1 VKLFH
6 PRSLVI
12 GAVGLL
18 AICLGLA
25 VWAVLVEP
33 GRLVVKDVELSLP
46 SWPRE
51 MPPLTIAVVS
61 DLHTGAP
68 HVDAEKLARVVSLV
82 NQRRPDLVVLL
93 GDFIV
98 HGVIGG
104 RRVEPEVTAA
114 RLQPL
119 RAPLG
124 VFAVLGNHDWWY
136 DGPRVA
142 RALRAA
148 GIVVLD
154 EEAVRLRHRGH
165 PLWLVGLADF
175 DTRTPDPARATS
187 AVPLAEPIIAL
198 THSPD
203 VFPLVPARVAIT
215 LAGHTHGGQ
224 VYIPLVGRPIVPS
237 RYGQRYAIGHIEEG
251 GRHLFVTS
259 GIATSI
265 IPVRFLV
272 PPEIVMLVLKPA

>member
-1 VKLFH
+1 M
-6 PRSLVI
+6 
-12 GAVGLL
+12 
-18 AICLGLA
+18 
-25 VWAVLVEP
+25 WAVLIEP
-33 GRLVVKDVELSLP
+33 GRLVVKKVELSLP

-51 MPPLTIAVVS
+51 MPPLTIAVVA
-61 DLHTGAP
+61 DLHAGAP
-68 HVDAEKLARVVSLV
+68 HVGPEKLDRVVSLV

-136 DGPRVA
+136 DGPREA

-154 EEAVRLRHRGH
+154 DEAARLRHGGH

-187 AVPLAEPIIAL
+187 AVPPAEPIIAL
-198 THSPD
+198 THNPD
-203 VFPLVPARVAIT
+203 VFPLMPARVAIT

-272 PPEIVMLVLKPA
+272 PPEIVILVLTPT

>member
-1 VKLFH
+1 MTAFR
-6 PRSLVI
+6 PRSLVV

-18 AICLGLA
+18 ALCLGLA
-25 VWAVLVEP
+25 VWAVLIEP
-33 GRLVVKDVELSLP
+33 GRLVVKEVELSLP

-51 MPPLTIAVVS
+51 MPPLTIAVVA

-68 HVDAEKLARVVSLV
+68 HVGPEKLDRVVSLV

-142 RALRAA
+142 SALRAA

-154 EEAVRLRHRGH
+154 DEAARLRHGGH

-187 AVPLAEPIIAL
+187 AVPPAEPII
-198 THSPD
+198 
-203 VFPLVPARVAIT
+203 RWW
-215 LAGHTHGGQ
+215 AG
-224 VYIPLVGRPIVPS
+224 PS
-237 RYGQRYAIGHIEEG
+237 SRRGTASATRS
-251 GRHLFVTS
+251 VTS
-259 GIATSI
+259 RKADAISSS
-265 IPVRFLV
+265 PRES
-272 PPEIVMLVLKPA
+272 PPASSPSASSCHPRS

>member
-1 VKLFH
+1 VTLFR

-18 AICLGLA
+18 ALCLGLA
-25 VWAVLVEP
+25 VWAVVIEP
-33 GRLVVKDVELSLP
+33 GRLVVRKVELTLP

-51 MPPLTIAVVS
+51 MPPLTIAVMA
-61 DLHTGAP
+61 DLHAGAP
-68 HVDAEKLARVVSLV
+68 HVGPEKLDRVVSLV

-98 HGVIGG
+98 HGVFGG

-136 DGPRVA
+136 DGPSVA

-154 EEAVRLRHRGH
+154 DESARVRHGGH
-165 PLWLVGLADF
+165 PLWLVGLADL
-175 DTRTPDPARATS
+175 DTRAPDPARATS
-187 AVPLAEPIIAL
+187 AVPPAEPIIVL
-198 THSPD
+198 THNPD
-203 VFPLVPARVAIT
+203 VFPLVPARVVIT

-272 PPEIVMLVLKPA
+272 PPEIVILVLKPA

>member
-1 VKLFH
+1 MTAFR

-18 AICLGLA
+18 ALCLGLA
-25 VWAVLVEP
+25 GWAVLIEP
-33 GRLVVKDVELSLP
+33 GRLVVKEVELSLP

-51 MPPLTIAVVS
+51 MPPLTIAVVA

-68 HVDAEKLARVVSLV
+68 HVGPEKLDRVVTLV

-142 RALRAA
+142 SALRAA

-154 EEAVRLRHRGH
+154 DEAARLRHGGH

-187 AVPLAEPIIAL
+187 AVPPAEPIIVL
-198 THSPD
+198 THNPD
-203 VFPLVPARVAIT
+203 VFPLMPARVAIT

-237 RYGQRYAIGHIEEG
+237 RYSER
-251 GRHLFVTS
+251 
-259 GIATSI
+259 
-265 IPVRFLV
+265 
-272 PPEIVMLVLKPA
+272 